1 MRLVIQR
8 VLKASVQVGA
18 ETVGQC
24 KRGYMVLV
32 AVTHE
37 DTQKDVAYCVEKT
50 AGLRIFEDEE
60 EKMNLSIRD
69 IGGEILAVSQFTLYA
84 DTRKGKRPSF
94 VRSARPDYAEKLYEE
109 YVESLRQSGIHVETG
124 RFGATMQVELIN
136 DGPVTILIDSSKLF

>member
-8 VLKASVQVGA
+8 VSKASVQVDG
-18 ETVGQC
+18 EMVGQC
-24 KRGYMVLV
+24 ARGYLVLV
-32 AVTHE
+32 AITHE

-60 EKMNLSIRD
+60 EKMNLSIQD
-69 IGGEILAVSQFTLYA
+69 VGGEILAVSQFTLYA

-94 VRSARPDYAEKLYEE
+94 VHSARPDYAEKLYKE
-109 YVESLRQSGIHVETG
+109 YVQGLRERGIHVEKG
-124 RFGATMQVELIN
+124 RFGASMQVELIN

>member
-109 YVESLRQSGIHVETG
+109 YVEGLRQSGIHVETG

>member
-8 VLKASVQVGA
+8 VLKANVQVGA

-109 YVESLRQSGIHVETG
+109 YVEGLRQSGIHVETG

>member
-37 DTQKDVAYCVEKT
+37 DTQKDVVYCVEKT

>member
-8 VLKASVQVGA
+8 VLKASVEVDKK
-18 ETVGQC
+18 TVGQC
-24 KRGYMVLV
+24 KRGYLILV

-69 IGGEILAVSQFTLYA
+69 VGGEILAVSQFTLYA
-84 DTRKGKRPSF
+84 DARKGKRPSF
-94 VRSARPDYAEKLYEE
+94 VRSARPDHAEKLYEE
-109 YVESLRQSGIHVETG
+109 YVEGLRRSGIHVETG
-124 RFGATMQVELIN
+124 KFGASMQVELIN